1 MTVLQNLKMFH
12 WECWSMAECLCKTLD
27 IGGGGRAGERS
38 KSGKGR
44 SD

>member
-27 IGGGGRAGERS
+27 IGGGGESRREEQVR
-38 KSGKGR
+38 KRKK
-44 SD
+44 